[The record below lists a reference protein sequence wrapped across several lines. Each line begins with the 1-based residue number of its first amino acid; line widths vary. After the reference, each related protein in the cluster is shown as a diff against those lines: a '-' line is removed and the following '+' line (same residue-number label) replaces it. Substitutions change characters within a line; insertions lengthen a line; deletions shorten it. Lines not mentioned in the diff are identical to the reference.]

1 MLKTSAS
8 GAGSLLTRC
17 ATTATAGTA
26 TGPGLV
32 RNIQTSVPCAAQS
45 GNKGN
50 RWNKRRGSSR
60 QATTK
65 VHRPAI
71 WERFQIVELAK
82 PNIPI
87 NYPANTA
94 SLWQAC
100 PKEQEDEE
108 TYQRRFQPDPL
119 EMLYTEELR
128 RHLEESPMVAVF
140 QGLSMELINQRK
152 NFQMARR
159 NNFEYKKYSV
169 KTTQE
174 VLVGSK
180 WENLAHFTKGSIY
193 DCHFAFSRQLDLNRE
208 PLPDA
213 IRLEPRP
220 ADLLNFIKKSTDLV
234 FLCVMVHG
242 RIIDKAQLQNL
253 STMPS
258 IDVLRGELVSI
269 LGSPAAKTS
278 SLLGASPQKLSI
290 QLEQYIKDQS
300 PNSDTATSG

>member
-8 GAGSLLTRC
+8 GAGSILTRC
-17 ATTATAGTA
+17 ATTAA
-26 TGPGLV
+26 TGPGFV
-32 RNIQTSVPCAAQS
+32 RNIQTSVPCAAQA
-45 GNKGN
+45 GNKGT
-50 RWNKRRGSSR
+50 RWNKKQSYRR
-60 QATTK
+60 QANTK
-65 VHRPAI
+65 VHRPAV
-71 WERFQIVELAK
+71 WERFQILELAK

-87 NYPANTA
+87 SYPANTA

-100 PKEQEDEE
+100 PKEEEDEE

-140 QGLSMELINQRK
+140 QGLSMDLRNQRK

-159 NNFEYKKYSV
+159 FNFEYKKYSV

-174 VLVGSK
+174 VLAGSK
-180 WENLAHFTKGSIY
+180 WNNLAHFTKGSIY

-242 RIIDKAQLQNL
+242 RIIDKTQLQNL

-269 LGSPAAKTS
+269 LASPAAKTAR
-278 SLLGASPQKLSI
+278 LLGATPQKLSI

-300 PNSDTATSG
+300 PISDKTSE